1 MGDHYSWWMMLPHED
16 FARIVDPGDQ
26 AFTLLAANCTSALD
40 PGHPSQ
46 PTKPRRLPYLPA
58 KPRIRAWRLTL
69 VFFPGISI
77 KQIMAVITEV
87 EKEWSRKKNDK
98 GNVDE
103 GMGKWL
109 RYLNRQVEPG
119 FVRYNSWPMWVQAQL
134 ERDPCFFG
142 KASRPGKPM
151 ERSCVGYAKLTM

>member
-1 MGDHYSWWMMLPHED
+1 MGDHYSWWIMLPQGD

-40 PGHPSQ
+40 PRRPSQ
-46 PTKPRRLPYLPA
+46 ASCPSLPA
-58 KPRIRAWRLTL
+58 CQALYQGMAADFRLL
-69 VFFPGISI
+69 GISI

-87 EKEWSRKKNDK
+87 EKEWSQKKSDK

-103 GMGKWL
+103 GMGRWL

-119 FVRYNSWPMWVQAQL
+119 FVRYNSWPMWVQEQL

-151 ERSCVGYAKLTM
+151 ERSCVGYAKLT